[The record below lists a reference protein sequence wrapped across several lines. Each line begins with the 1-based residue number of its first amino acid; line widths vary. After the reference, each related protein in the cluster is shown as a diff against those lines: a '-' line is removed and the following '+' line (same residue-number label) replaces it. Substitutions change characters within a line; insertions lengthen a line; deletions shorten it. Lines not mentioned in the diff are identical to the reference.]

1 MGKLTSYILGLS
13 TAVILSYIVLS
24 AEYMPLINWLGPTMG
39 SDVIFPFSFLFLLL
53 GSAIA
58 YPMLL
63 GSWIAIGIV
72 VGLGARKGTRAIG
85 AAVSVYLSIWGLLA
99 LSSLAVFE
107 KFTGFSPGSTAVT
120 QISTSF
126 PVPPLPPGVTISAIL
141 SEPLFQPLISLV
153 SNFPGTSGLFTAAT
167 GTSSPTSLI
176 GSFLSVFETTFL
188 PSLIINIVVFMVVSG
203 LVGFV
208 MFRLLNRKQAPG
220 QPGEIEPKK
229 AKIKKVKV
237 KKVVKK
243 TLHSGVVV
251 ATIVPV
257 LVALLFLATPAAS
270 ILQGVQP
277 STTAPHSAFQAGVS
291 AQKAAVNSVLSEEPL
306 IFHNT
311 KLMNDANASLLNSTS
326 LEVNYG
332 GGYLGK
338 YGNIYNLYAFLN
350 ASRSSGNGMFN
361 QFAGSSS
368 ILSAV
373 FITANTESVFSS
385 LAQDGI
391 INSSIV
397 STLQS
402 NHFYNLIPQATIIEL
417 SLGNVSS
424 VSSAVH
430 SEASG
435 LSASIGGGSPV
446 QYLGINLPLGNTT
459 GTNEPLS
466 LFAYDVNITLSNTE
480 SKLVQNYGSK
490 YFSGGSY
497 PVFNSGITNGSLV
510 PGYSSQSTNASMFV
524 AGQFSPSKLPS
535 SLSGYSNV
543 LNVSN
548 PQSDVVSFM
557 GGLFLREHVVH
568 SSATT
573 HRITAAQMFG
583 YTGNITFTGNYT
595 AYALS
600 LMYPQSSSN
609 SAFSGYSMQLYSNFG
624 NFSAIG
630 SSSSFTFNS
639 VPSGSQLNL
648 SSLNFTT
655 NATFPA
661 AIKVSETV
669 NHWTGNIYNVSIV
682 LTNNDTDTL
691 SNVSLNAVPI
701 LGVYGNSSK
710 IIQGSTNAFLP
721 SLKTGQSISVN
732 YQVSL
737 SGVGT
742 YYLAEPYFNYSMNG
756 SAFNIPGNVL
766 TAYAQP
772 PSVVHAVNQVEL
784 VSFSALAS
792 YVKLPIL
799 VSQVYPGIYF
809 FDLIFL
815 LVVVLDV
822 LLEVRAF
829 KKWRS
834 ARNPQ

>member
-24 AEYMPLINWLGPTMG
+24 AEYTPLINWLGPTMG

-53 GSAIA
+53 GSALE
-58 YPMLL
+58 YPVLL
-63 GSWIAIGIV
+63 GSWVAMGIV

-85 AAVSVYLSIWGLLA
+85 AALSVYLSIWGMLA

-107 KFTGFSPGSTAVT
+107 KFTGFSLGTTAVT

-126 PVPPLPPGVTISAIL
+126 PVPPLPPGITISAIL
-141 SEPLFQPLISLV
+141 SEPLFQPLISLAG
-153 SNFPGTSGLFTAAT
+153 NFPGTSGLFTAAA
-167 GTSSPTSLI
+167 GTSSPASLI

-203 LVGFV
+203 LVGSV
-208 MFRLLNRKQAPG
+208 MFRLLNRKQSPG
-220 QPGEIEPKK
+220 NPVEGEPKK

-237 KKVVKK
+237 KKVVRKAI
-243 TLHSGVVV
+243 HSGTLV

-257 LVALLFLATPAAS
+257 LVALLFIAAPAAT
-270 ILQGVQP
+270 LVQGMQ
-277 STTAPHSAFQAGVS
+277 SSAASPHFSLPAGVS
-291 AQKAAVNSVLSEEPL
+291 GQKAAVSSILDEGPL

-311 KLMNDANASLLNSTS
+311 RLLNDANASLLNSTS

-338 YGNIYNLYAFLN
+338 YGNMYDLYAFLN
-350 ASRSSGNGMFN
+350 ASPSPGNGMFN

-373 FITANTESVFSS
+373 FITANTESIFNS

-402 NHFYNLIPQATIIEL
+402 DHFYNLIPQATIIEV
-417 SLGNVSS
+417 SLGNASS

-446 QYLGINLPLGNTT
+446 QFLGINLPVGNTT
-459 GTNEPLS
+459 GTGQPLS
-466 LFAYDVNITLSNTE
+466 LFAYEINITLSNTE

-490 YFSGGSY
+490 YFSGGTY
-497 PVFNSGITNGSLV
+497 PVFNNGIMNGSLV
-510 PGYSSQSTNASMFV
+510 PGYGSRSSNASVFV
-524 AGQFSPSKLPS
+524 AGQFSPGKLPS

-548 PQSDVVSFM
+548 PQSEVVSFM
-557 GGLFLREHVVH
+557 GGMFLREQVVH

-573 HRITAAQMFG
+573 HKINAAQMFG
-583 YTGNITFTGNYT
+583 YNGNITFTGNST

-600 LMYPQSSSN
+600 LMYPQSAPN
-609 SAFSGYSMQLYSNFG
+609 SGFTGYAMQLYSNFG

-630 SSSSFTFNS
+630 SSSAVTFNS

-661 AIKVSETV
+661 AIKVYEAV
-669 NHWTGNIYNVSIV
+669 NHWTGNIYNVSII

-691 SNVSLNAVPI
+691 SNVTLNAVPI
-701 LGVYGNSSK
+701 IGVYGNSSK
-710 IIQGSTNAFLP
+710 IIQGSTRAFLP
-721 SLKTGQSISVN
+721 SLKTGQSLSVN

-737 SGVGT
+737 SGVGK
-742 YYLAEPYFNYSMNG
+742 YYLAEPFFNYTMNG
-756 SAFNIPGNVL
+756 SAFNIQGNVL

-792 YVKLPIL
+792 YAKLPIL
-799 VSQVYPGIYF
+799 VTQVYPGIYF
-809 FDLIFL
+809 FDLVFL
-815 LVVVLDV
+815 LVVVIDV
-822 LLEVRAF
+822 LLEIRAF
-829 KKWRS
+829 RKWRG
-834 ARNPQ
+834 ARKPE

>member
-1 MGKLTSYILGLS
+1 MGKLTSYLFGLA

-24 AEYMPLINWLGPTMG
+24 AEYIPLINWLGPSMG

-53 GSAIA
+53 GSALA

-72 VGLGARKGTRAIG
+72 VGLGARKGTKAIG
-85 AAVSVYLSIWGLLA
+85 AAVSVYLSIWGMLA
-99 LSSLAVFE
+99 ASSLALFE
-107 KFTGFSPGSTAVT
+107 KFTGFTPGNTAVT
-120 QISTSF
+120 QINTTF

-153 SNFPGTSGLFTAAT
+153 SNFT
-167 GTSSPTSLI
+167 GTSSLFSPVAGTSSTGSVI

-208 MFRLLNRKQAPG
+208 MYRLLNRKHSPG
-220 QPGEIEPKK
+220 KPTESEPKK

-237 KKVVKK
+237 KKVVRKVIHSRVLLA
-243 TLHSGVVV
+243 TLLPLS
-251 ATIVPV
+251 
-257 LVALLFLATPAAS
+257 VALLFLVNPAATF
-270 ILQGVQP
+270 LQ
-277 STTAPHSAFQAGVS
+277 AFQNQSTLPQFAPQANLVDN
-291 AQKAAVNSVLSEEPL
+291 KAVVRGILNEEPL

-311 KLMNDANASLLNSTS
+311 GLLNDANASILNSSS
-326 LEVNYG
+326 LAANYG

-338 YGNIYNLYAFLN
+338 YGNIYDLYAFLN
-350 ASRSSGNGMFN
+350 ASLASGNGIFN
-361 QFAGSSS
+361 QYAGSNSM
-368 ILSAV
+368 LSAV
-373 FITANTESVFSS
+373 FISANIDSIFNS

-391 INSSIV
+391 INSPIV
-397 STLQS
+397 RTLQV

-417 SLGNVSS
+417 SIGNVSTI
-424 VSSAVH
+424 SSTVDN
-430 SEASG
+430 EASG
-435 LSASIGGGSPV
+435 LSSSIGGSAPI
-446 QYLGINLPLGNTT
+446 QYLGINLPMGNAT
-459 GTNEPLS
+459 GTSQPLS
-466 LFAYDVNITLSNTE
+466 LFAYSINITLSATE
-480 SKLVQNYGSK
+480 GKLVQTYGSK
-490 YFSGGSY
+490 YFSGGTY
-497 PVFNSGITNGSLV
+497 PVFSNGIMNGSLE
-510 PGYSSQSTNASMFV
+510 PGFGSQSSNASMFV

-543 LNVSN
+543 LNVTN
-548 PQSDVVSFM
+548 PKSEVVSFM

-568 SSATT
+568 SSANT

-583 YTGNITFTGNYT
+583 YNGNITFAGNYT

-600 LMYPQSSSN
+600 MMYPQSASN
-609 SAFSGYSMQLYSNFG
+609 GPFSGYTMQLYSNFG

-630 SSSSFTFNS
+630 SSGSFSFNS
-639 VPSGSQLNL
+639 VPSGSQLDL

-661 AIKVSETV
+661 AIKVFETV
-669 NHWTGNIYNVSIV
+669 SHWTGNIYNVSIV

-691 SNVSLNAVPI
+691 SNVTLNAVPI
-701 LGVYGNSSK
+701 MGAYGSSSK
-710 IIQGSTNAFLP
+710 IIQGSTKAFLP
-721 SLKTGQSISVN
+721 SLKPGQSLSVN
-732 YQVSL
+732 YQASL
-737 SGVGT
+737 SGVGI
-742 YYLAEPYFNYSMNG
+742 YYLAEPYFNYTMNG

-772 PSVVHAVNQVEL
+772 PSVLHAVNQVEL
-784 VSFSALAS
+784 ASFSAMAS

-799 VSQVYPGIYF
+799 VSQIYPGIYF

-822 LLEVRAF
+822 LLELRAF
-829 KKWRS
+829 RKWRI
-834 ARNPQ
+834 AKKPE